1 VSGKITLYDFDGTK
15 IASASYVSQK
25 DRSKRLSTWKQQVGH
40 KRYEKMYYHIIPD
53 ARPDLV
59 SKNGT
64 STFRRANKLKRYT
77 ETRT

>member
-1 VSGKITLYDFDGTK
+1 MSGKVVLYDFDGTK
-15 IASASYVSQK
+15 IASSRYVSQK
-25 DRSKRLSTWKQQVGH
+25 DRSERLSTWKQQVGH

-64 STFRRANKLKRYT
+64 STFRREEKLKRYANT
-77 ETRT
+77 ST